1 MERMLIYTL
10 IIGLAHSVM
19 WSTNFIGV
27 MMRALWVIAFWYLN
41 QSRDLILMS
50 SPTLRLATPY
60 LGGATI
66 SFNYTGD
73 AQDVKA
79 YELAGSL
86 HGFASSV
93 SLSIEAHEFE
103 LHILEIDEPAR
114 QS

>member
-1 MERMLIYTL
+1 MESKFRRRSDEGFVGHCILVLKSIKIFDFDIGPYTK
-10 IIGLAHSVM
+10 IGNSVS
-19 WSTNFIGV
+19 W
-27 MMRALWVIAFWYLN
+27 
-41 QSRDLILMS
+41 
-50 SPTLRLATPY
+50 
-60 LGGATI
+60 GATI

-93 SLSIEAHEFE
+93 SIFIEAHEFE